1 MADRKLRPDIAE
13 AIRADAADNPPR
25 DEWKDREDFNTVS
38 LGAWLDVCKAAGV
51 DAVPATEIGKI
62 EIEHLIVAIDNPES
76 TEENEATRALRAFWT
91 KIEAAR
97 KPGTMIRWDCCTCS
111 EVKYRLGTGRH
122 EWHRDLLD
130 CFYIDDFRATDLI
143 LEYPDTVIPAWSRP
157 WMQARIEDGYPVEY
171 RVFVEDG
178 EIVGVSS
185 YYPQRPLQDS
195 PEVRDDVA
203 ACLLET
209 EKLIGAVP
217 TPLKFPALAPRRHSP
232 DCKAFTADFMRLEDG
247 RFLYLEG
254 GPPFGAGA
262 HPCCFEHFDN
272 WGDGAAFHLSGVP
285 VALKGTAA

>member
-1 MADRKLRPDIAE
+1 
-13 AIRADAADNPPR
+13 
-25 DEWKDREDFNTVS
+25 
-38 LGAWLDVCKAAGV
+38 
-51 DAVPATEIGKI
+51 
-62 EIEHLIVAIDNPES
+62 
-76 TEENEATRALRAFWT
+76 
-91 KIEAAR
+91 
-97 KPGTMIRWDCCTCS
+97 
-111 EVKYRLGTGRH
+111 
-122 EWHRDLLD
+122 
-130 CFYIDDFRATDLI
+130 
-143 LEYPDTVIPAWSRP
+143 
-157 WMQARIEDGYPVEY
+157 
-171 RVFVEDG
+171 
-178 EIVGVSS
+178 SS